1 MVRTLGAVQ
10 RLRIWDGFRAFFGG
24 VGFVMGRPRL
34 WGYASVPVFVL
45 LVLGSGIGALG
56 VWAASAGSEAL
67 VGSGDGWHDVGRW
80 ALTVVLSLLALVL
93 AMLVAFALAQPISGF
108 ALEAISKRQESEL
121 GGRSWPEQ
129 KFSISFVRTLKVT
142 LFGLLCSLPIFALL
156 TVIGLAAPP
165 ATVVTIPLKLML
177 SALLIAWDL
186 LDYPLGIRGAG
197 VRERLRFIGRN
208 FGAVFTFGCL
218 AAIGLLIPGLGLL
231 LLPYGVAG
239 ASRLVVWD
247 DAARATA
254 LETASP
260 KAALPA

>member
-1 MVRTLGAVQ
+1 M
-10 RLRIWDGFRAFFGG
+10 
-24 VGFVMGRPRL
+24 GFVITRPRL
-34 WGYASVPVFVL
+34 WGYASVPVAVL
-45 LVLGSGIGALG
+45 MVLGTAVGALG
-56 VWAASAGSEAL
+56 IWAASAGSEAL
-67 VGSGDGWHDVGRW
+67 IGSGDAWHDVGRW
-80 ALTVVLSLLALVL
+80 ALTILLSLLALVL

-121 GGRSWPEQ
+121 GGRTWPDQ
-129 KFSISFVRTLKVT
+129 KFSVSFVRTLKVT
-142 LFGLLCSLPIFALL
+142 LFGLLCSLPIFAVL
-156 TVIGLAAPP
+156 TLIGLAAPP

-197 VRERLRFIGRN
+197 VRDRLRFIGRN
-208 FGAVFTFGCL
+208 FGAVFLFGSL

-247 DAARATA
+247 DQLQLSAAAA
-254 LETASP
+254 LEAAPSP
-260 KAALPA
+260 AALSA